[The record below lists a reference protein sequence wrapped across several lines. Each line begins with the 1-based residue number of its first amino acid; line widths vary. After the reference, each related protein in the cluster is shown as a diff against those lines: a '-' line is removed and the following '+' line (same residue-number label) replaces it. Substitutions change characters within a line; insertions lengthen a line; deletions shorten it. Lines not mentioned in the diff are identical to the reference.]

1 VLWKYS
7 ELSLV
12 FSISLG
18 FSLLDSGSRAGRI
31 KVVAA
36 PLVPV
41 LLECWAECS
50 PTVCGVLVPDTGKLS
65 CMTTITRAVSLLFQA
80 FILDSSSSSSSQ
92 HFGGRHMGGIVVHGG
107 STIFNVKQEEQELRF
122 WMRQLFLPG
131 LQRHFMAF
139 FPITASSIRLPV
151 EVGLNSGF
159 YGLI

>member
-1 VLWKYS
+1 M
-7 ELSLV
+7 
-12 FSISLG
+12 G
-18 FSLLDSGSRAGRI
+18 CI

-80 FILDSSSSSSSQ
+80 FILDSSSSLSSQ
-92 HFGGRHMGGIVVHGG
+92 HFGGRHMGGIVHGG
-107 STIFNVKQEEQELRF
+107 STVSDVKQEEQELRF

-151 EVGLNSGF
+151 EVGLNLGF